1 MLTYSLLKMD
11 VGTVDVGGGWG
22 VIIGRMKGGM

>member
-11 VGTVDVGGGWG
+11 VGPVDVGGWG
-22 VIIGRMKGGM
+22 VIIGRMKSGM